1 MFESAAM
8 DHKRTTNTTDF
19 YRTPPTASEIAAGQV
34 DCGRPSATTDDHGP
48 VVRRF
53 RVRAPG
59 DPLDQGKR
67 GKHRAPKR
75 RGAINGPLSA
85 ALAVAAIVAT
95 VWLMAGVADGD
106 DFMESTSAS
115 NPIATS
121 GCVIRYDTKETW
133 GNTKPRIHANAT
145 HTCVGVKRVYADY
158 STGYTVVELETAG
171 PVVSLVVDE
180 DETLVKKGISCGGSG
195 GMGTVK
201 IACYDRNG
209 DQVKAHSAAM
219 YHPLANIWF
228 SLSAWD
234 TSAS

>member
-1 MFESAAM
+1 MMRKTRAKLETMFTRKE
-8 DHKRTTNTTDF
+8 RTM
-19 YRTPPTASEIAAGQV
+19 
-34 DCGRPSATTDDHGP
+34 
-48 VVRRF
+48 VRKPNMVAR
-53 RVRAPG
+53 R
-59 DPLDQGKR
+59 R
-67 GKHRAPKR
+67 GKHRAQR
-75 RGAINGPLSA
+75 AGWSINGPLSVALTVA
-85 ALAVAAIVAT
+85 ALVAT
-95 VWLMAGVADGD
+95 VWLMAGSADGN
-106 DFMESTSAS
+106 DFMKSTSAS

-180 DETLVKKGISCGGSG
+180 DETLVKKGIACGGSG

-209 DQVKAHSAAM
+209 NQVKAHSAAM

-228 SLSAWD
+228 SLNAWD